1 MTTNQD
7 TNTLSGNNE
16 TMLSKFAASFGGQIG
31 VFVLAFI
38 AQIVLARMLG
48 PEGKGI
54 YSMVVLIVNVTYHFS
69 HGRLSSANSHF
80 TGRYPE
86 ARSGIIGNNLVITI
100 VWGGLVTITFLLFA
114 DTIISHFYPK
124 LDLSL
129 VKLTVL
135 CLPSLLLLEYSNATV
150 KGQNQ
155 ILRYSILLALRD
167 FAFLCFLAVPVFLGS
182 LSVRYAVGSW
192 AMVVIGMSLI
202 SAFVALS
209 GNQFKLKIDFQ
220 VWKSMIRFSLQSHI
234 ANLTTFL
241 KTRLDWLLIGFFI
254 NLTALGYYSNA
265 VQIISLLAFFPTAI
279 AQVIG
284 PHISWR
290 ENQAGNVLTPVLCR
304 ITLFISVLIG
314 ILLVLFGEIA
324 ISFAFGKDFLP
335 SYPIMVMLLPGG
347 IALCLVKILAGDLGG
362 RGLPKYAM
370 KISFVVLIVNI
381 ISNMSLIPFFGVL
394 GAAIAASTTHLITAV
409 LFWIAFN
416 RESHVR
422 LVDTLIIQGNDFALI
437 SKVIKFKTKRS

>member
-69 HGRLSSANSHF
+69 HGSLSSANSHF

-422 LVDTLIIQGNDFALI
+422 LVDTLIIKGNDFALI